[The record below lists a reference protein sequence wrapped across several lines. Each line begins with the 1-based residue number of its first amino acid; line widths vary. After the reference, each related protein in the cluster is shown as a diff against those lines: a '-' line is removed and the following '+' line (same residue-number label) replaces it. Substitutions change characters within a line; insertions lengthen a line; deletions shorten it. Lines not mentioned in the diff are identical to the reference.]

1 MLLDV
6 LLLRDDDGGIPEPV
20 ALLDTLRERLPE
32 MLREGWTESDGVIL
46 SPKDPLRDG
55 VAGFDRERVGDTVIV
70 RVAVKEHDLNN
81 GLQDRVTLEEG
92 PTLLDA
98 LPLPE
103 DDGGMAEPVGLL
115 DTVLDDET
123 KTYAVLLLD
132 DDTVMLRDDDAVM
145 LRDDGADTLLV
156 LVNETATEGEALN
169 EHDLNSG
176 LQERVTLTVAG
187 LLIDA
192 LALRDDDGGTPEPVA
207 LLETLGERLTDLLLE
222 AWTERDGLILSPKD
236 PLRDGVAGFDR
247 DTVGDTVIV
256 SVAVKE
262 HDLNNGLQER
272 VTLTVG
278 GLLIDALA
286 LREDEGG
293 SADLLRLEETDDDIL
308 FDA

>member
-1 MLLDV
+1 
-6 LLLRDDDGGIPEPV
+6 
-20 ALLDTLRERLPE
+20 

-70 RVAVKEHDLNN
+70 SVAVKEHDLNN

-98 LPLPE
+98 LPLRE
-103 DDGGMAEPVGLL
+103 DDGGMAEPVELL
-115 DTVLDDET
+115 DTLRDDET
-123 KTYAVLLLD
+123 KAYAVLLLD
-132 DDTVMLRDDDAVM
+132 DDAVLLLDDD
-145 LRDDGADTLLV
+145 ADTLLV
-156 LVNETATEGEALN
+156 LVNEAATEGEALN
-169 EHDLNSG
+169 EHDLNNG
-176 LQERVTLTVAG
+176 LQERVTLPVGA
-187 LLIDA
+187 LLLDA
-192 LALRDDDGGTPEPVA
+192 LALREDDSRTPEPVG
-207 LLETLGERLTDLLLE
+207 LLEKLGELLLDLLLE

-236 PLRDGVAGFDR
+236 PLRDGVADR
-247 DTVGDTVIV
+247 LLVLVNEAATEGE
-256 SVAVKE
+256 ALNE

-293 SADLLRLEETDDDIL
+293 GADLLRLEETEADIL

>member
-32 MLREGWTESDGVIL
+32 MLREACTESDGVIL

-55 VAGFDRERVGDTVIV
+55 VGGFDRERVGDTVIV
-70 RVAVKEHDLNN
+70 SVAVKEHDLNN

-98 LPLPE
+98 LPLRE
-103 DDGGMAEPVGLL
+103 DDGGMAEPVELL
-115 DTVLDDET
+115 DTLRDDET
-123 KTYAVLLLD
+123 KAYAVLLLD
-132 DDTVMLRDDDAVM
+132 DDAVLLLDDD
-145 LRDDGADTLLV
+145 ADTLLV
-156 LVNETATEGEALN
+156 LVNEAATEGEALN
-169 EHDLNSG
+169 EHDLNNG
-176 LQERVTLTVAG
+176 LQERVTLPVGA
-187 LLIDA
+187 LLLDA
-192 LALRDDDGGTPEPVA
+192 LALREDDSRTPEPVG
-207 LLETLGERLTDLLLE
+207 LLEKLGELLLDLLLE

-236 PLRDGVAGFDR
+236 PLRDGVADR
-247 DTVGDTVIV
+247 LLVLVNEAATEGE
-256 SVAVKE
+256 ALNE

-293 SADLLRLEETDDDIL
+293 GADLLRLEETDADIL